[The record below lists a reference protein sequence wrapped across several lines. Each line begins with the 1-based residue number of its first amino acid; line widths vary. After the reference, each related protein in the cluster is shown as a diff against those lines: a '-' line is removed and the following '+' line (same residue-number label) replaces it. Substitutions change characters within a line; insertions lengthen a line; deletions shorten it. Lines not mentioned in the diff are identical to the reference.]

1 MEPLPR
7 ETAVG
12 DREQVFNACFRTHRE
27 RVFHVARR
35 LGGGDAGWAEDVT
48 HDVFLKL
55 LEHLPG
61 LEDTGDLGGW
71 LYRVT
76 VNTALSRLRHE
87 RSVFGRVL
95 RALRAEG
102 EPRAPSPETLLAEHE
117 GAAAAL
123 RVLAEL
129 PPKERVVLSMK
140 VLDGLSQ
147 QEIAQTL
154 SLSEGYVSKLVT
166 RAWERVRAAGW
177 EVADAQA

>member
-48 HDVFLKL
+48 HD
-55 LEHLPG
+55 
-61 LEDTGDLGGW
+61 GGW